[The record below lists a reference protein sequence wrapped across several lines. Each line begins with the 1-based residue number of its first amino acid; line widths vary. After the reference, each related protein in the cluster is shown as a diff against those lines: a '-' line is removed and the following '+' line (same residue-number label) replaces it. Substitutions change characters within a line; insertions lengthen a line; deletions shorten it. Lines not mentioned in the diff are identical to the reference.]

1 MLQVNNPD
9 LSLNVTVCPFYSA
22 AFLQNQ
28 YPLVS
33 SISLSVKPDSET
45 ISKIRVVL
53 TADPEVIDVV
63 SWELDF
69 LEAGTSSVL
78 LNKSVRISSE
88 YLSGLTEQ
96 IEVLLKFEIFSG
108 DELLNTLHHSTN
120 LMPKNQWAGF
130 DGMPE
135 LLAAFCMPNSEF
147 SEELVRSVAETLLA
161 SGLPPQIDGYQS
173 KTRDKPHQMLSA
185 LWNVIKS
192 KQLSYVNPSPTFAT
206 KGQRIRLPDDIKRT
220 PNAACLDMAMLFA
233 SVIERMGL
241 NPVVLITR
249 EHAFVGA
256 WLIDQCSQYVTNDDP
271 MDLRKKISNQDLI
284 VFETTLAALG
294 STANFSQAVDSG
306 ELLLSEDEEKDF
318 VFALDIKQAR
328 KREIRPI
335 PTHEKSSDDTISQ
348 DLNVIQPIAATPV
361 LPPVKLEELVNDDEN
376 AETRVDT
383 WKRKLLDLT
392 KRNKLLNL
400 SSNAVAL
407 KLFCPDLPLLE
418 DKLAAGETF
427 IIKSSDQTPFSDV
440 QRDQK
445 IFKFETG
452 NNLQLTYAKE
462 QLLDNAVI
470 SHDVSI
476 KTEKQLLSLFRKTKN
491 DLEEGGSN
499 TLFLSIGMLKW
510 KETHNSTRSYKA
522 PLILLPVELIRQSAR
537 SKIKLKQLKDEEPIF
552 NSTLIQFLQQDF
564 EINLNQ
570 FRNVLPTDHSGVD
583 INAIWTIVR
592 QKIDDSPGFEVT
604 EELVLSNFSFAKYL
618 MWKDLQD
625 RVDQLKENP
634 FVNHMV
640 ERPTEVY
647 AQSLSFVDQDQ
658 VDKKIK
664 PAEIYAPLNA
674 DSSQMVAIEAS
685 GHPQD
690 FVMEGPPGTGKSETI
705 ANIIC
710 HNIALGKK
718 VLFVAEKMAALNVVY
733 KRLKKVGVSHLCL
746 ELHSSK
752 SNKSA
757 VLGQLR
763 AAWTEREKADQTD
776 WVQSAEKLYEL
787 RTHLNKY
794 VQELHAPQN
803 FGVSARS
810 AISRTSRFDQLH
822 RQNVSW
828 GASIESAPVKDRAEL
843 DVLYNDIKSLGIA
856 FEDIKDVEIQELD
869 FINHLDWSNSWQSEV
884 VLASKDLAT
893 QIRAIKDFLNRLLGQ
908 LELKAIGGFKLIA
921 LINSEEF
928 TLFIRDITA
937 TKTGLIFSGRSK
949 QLISELRELYERKR
963 QFDKAIVGVIDSPTI
978 TQISDLPW
986 QKWYLR
992 LQELEAKSFIGSFF
1006 GKRTL
1011 KKEILSSGVFNFSE
1025 LNDISAIARAQN
1037 IVKENDN
1044 LPEEFM
1050 SDKIWQGWGMSSSD
1064 LLERIDFIERNVDR
1078 VLTFIQDL
1086 KAPIAETLSTLK
1098 NQFDDQWDFIET
1110 NSELRSLLAD
1120 YDLRSGKLAIA
1131 VENFE
1136 RLSNSTLSLN
1146 SECLE
1151 ILEKLDKLGPNAV
1164 KLNAWCRWLDAKNVC
1179 MQYQLPEIV
1188 DALEN
1193 KLIDPDNLIEVTK
1206 TAIMRWLAPKLLD
1219 KSQTLRT
1226 FSGSQHNALINDF
1239 RDLDKYVADTT
1250 SKFIIAKTASNVPDP
1265 GSREQAPEFG
1275 VLSRELQKKSRHKP
1289 VRQLVEQMGSRLLDL
1304 TPCML
1309 MSPLSVAQYL
1319 PADFNEFDLIVFDE
1333 ASQITVWDAV
1343 GAIARAKNAIIVGDP
1358 KQMPPTNFFGRG
1370 AADDSDEA
1378 DLESILDQALGSG
1391 IKHHRLTGHYRSRH
1405 ESLIAFSNSHYY
1417 ENSLVTFPSAETKE
1431 SAVSF
1436 HKVNGVYSKGKGR
1449 NNPIEAA
1456 AVAKEVYRRLKH
1468 PKLQKLSIG
1477 IVALNNEQARI
1488 IEDELDTF
1496 RRKDSS
1502 IERFFQEGYDI
1513 DPVFIKNLESVQGD
1527 ERDVI
1532 ILSIGYGPTE
1542 PGANNMSMNFGPL
1555 NKEGGERRLNV
1566 AITRATT
1573 EVMLFAS
1580 FGAEL
1585 IDLSRTKATAI
1596 QHLKTFF
1603 EFAEKG
1609 PIALSQAASTRHGI
1623 DQFDSDFESAVAF
1636 KLRAKG
1642 WNVVSQ
1648 VGVGKFR
1655 IDLGVVHPEKPGVY
1669 LAGIECDGATYHSS
1683 PSARDRDRVRQIILE
1698 GLGWK
1703 IVRLW
1708 STDYFLDS
1716 DGSVEK
1722 IHTQLEEILANYEE
1736 DLEEDEVVVE
1746 PIVDGLL
1753 APSTLNKENFFQP
1766 QSSDALRGLCEE
1778 FLSNMNGI
1786 SLSALSD
1793 EIAKSVGI
1801 GRVSSKFNERILS
1814 IIKPWAGIS
1823 KKSKKDP
1830 TVWLNK
1836 QSIVDLIEWRG
1847 LAPAGVVRTWKE
1859 ISYHEQLG
1867 VAKYALTQNRHSPAL
1882 AIKEMFNL
1890 SRLTKSTEV
1899 EFLGWVANYKKL
1911 KESTNKN

>member
-1 MLQVNNPD
+1 MTESNLT
-9 LSLNVTVCPFYSA
+9 LNLTVCPFYSI

-33 SISLSVKPDSET
+33 SISLSANPESKT
-45 ISKIRVVL
+45 ISNIRVVL
-53 TADPEVIDVV
+53 TADPDVIHEVTWD
-63 SWELDF
+63 LDF
-69 LEAGTSSVL
+69 LEPGTSSIL

-88 YLSGLTEQ
+88 YLNGLTEQ
-96 IEVLLKFEIFSG
+96 VEVSLKFEIFSG
-108 DELLNTLHHSTN
+108 DELLNTLHQSTT

-130 DGMPE
+130 NGMPE
-135 LLAAFCMPNSEF
+135 LLAAFCVPNSEF
-147 SEELVRSVAETLLA
+147 TEELVRLVAETLSA
-161 SGLPPQIDGYQS
+161 SGLPPQVDGYQS

-192 KQLSYVNPSPTFAT
+192 KQISYVNPSPSFAT

-220 PNAACLDMAMLFA
+220 PNAACLDLAMLFA
-233 SVIERMGL
+233 SAIERMGL

-249 EHAFVGA
+249 EHAFVGS
-256 WLIDQCSQYVTNDDP
+256 WLIDQCSQFVTNDDP

-284 VFETTLAALG
+284 IFETTLAALG
-294 STANFSQAVDSG
+294 STASFSQAVDSG
-306 ELLLSEDEEKDF
+306 ELLLSEDQEKDF
-318 VFALDIKQAR
+318 IFALDIKQAR

-335 PTHEKSSDDTISQ
+335 PTHEEPSDEAVPQ
-348 DLNVIQPIAATPV
+348 VFEGIQPIAATPV
-361 LPPVKLEELVNDDEN
+361 LPPVKLEELSNDQES

-392 KRNKLLNL
+392 KRNRLLNL
-400 SSNAVAL
+400 SPSAVAL
-407 KLFCPDLPLLE
+407 RLFCPDLPLLE

-427 IIKSSDQTPFSDV
+427 SIKSSDQTPFSDV
-440 QRDQK
+440 QRDQQ

-452 NNLQLTYAKE
+452 NNLQVNYAKE
-462 QLLDNAVI
+462 QLLDNSLI
-470 SHDVSI
+470 SIDVSGR
-476 KTEKQLLSLFRKTKN
+476 TDKQLLSLLRKAKN

-510 KETHNSTRSYKA
+510 KETNNSAKSYKA
-522 PLILLPVELIRQSAR
+522 PLILLPVELSRQSAR
-537 SKIKLKQLKDEEPIF
+537 SKIRLKQLKDEEPIF

-564 EINLNQ
+564 EINLSQ
-570 FRNVLPTDHSGVD
+570 FRDKLPTDQSGVD
-583 INAIWTIVR
+583 IKAVWAIVR

-634 FVNHMV
+634 FVEHMV
-640 ERPTEVY
+640 ERPSEVY
-647 AQSLSFVDQDQ
+647 AQNLSFVEQDR
-658 VDKKIK
+658 VDEKIK

-674 DSSQMVAIEAS
+674 DSSQIVAIEAS

-757 VLGQLR
+757 VLEQLR

-776 WVQSAEKLYEL
+776 WLESAEKLYQL

-794 VQELHAPQN
+794 VHELHATQN
-803 FGVSARS
+803 FGISARS
-810 AISRTSRFDQLH
+810 AISRASRFDQLH

-828 GASIESAPVKDRAEL
+828 GITIESAPIKDRADL
-843 DVLYNDIKSLGIA
+843 DALYNDIKSLGIA
-856 FEDIKDVEIQELD
+856 YEDIKDVEIEELG

-884 VLASKDLAT
+884 VLASSHLAT
-893 QIRAIKDFLNRLLGQ
+893 EIRASINLLSRLVGQ
-908 LELKAIGGFKLIA
+908 LELTATEGFNLGA
-921 LINSEEF
+921 LANSEAF
-928 TLFIRDITA
+928 IPFIREITA

-949 QLISELRELYERKR
+949 QLLSELRELYERKNR
-963 QFDKAIVGVIDSPTI
+963 FDKAIFGVIDSPPI
-978 TQISDLPW
+978 NQILDLPW
-986 QKWYLR
+986 QKWHSR
-992 LQELEAKSFIGSFF
+992 SQELEAKSFLVSFF

-1011 KKEILSSGVFNFSE
+1011 KKEIRSSGVFNFAE
-1025 LNDISAIARAQN
+1025 LNDIASIARAQN
-1037 IVKENDN
+1037 IAKENDS
-1044 LPEEFM
+1044 LPEEFLA
-1050 SDKIWQGWGMSSSD
+1050 DKIWQGWEMSSSD
-1064 LLERIDFIERNVDR
+1064 LLQRIELIERNIDR
-1078 VLTFIQDL
+1078 ISTLIQDL
-1086 KAPIAETLSTLK
+1086 KAPIPDSLSALK
-1098 NQFDDQWDFIET
+1098 KQFDEQWDFIET
-1110 NSELRSLLAD
+1110 NGELKSLLGE
-1120 YDLRSGKLAIA
+1120 YESRSGNLKRAA
-1131 VENFE
+1131 QKFQ
-1136 RLSNSTLSLN
+1136 RLSNSTVSLD
-1146 SECLE
+1146 SDSQEM
-1151 ILEKLDKLGPNAV
+1151 LEKLDRLGPNAV

-1179 MQYQLPEIV
+1179 TQYQLSEIIH
-1188 DALEN
+1188 ALEN
-1193 KLIDPDNLIEVTK
+1193 KLINADNLHEVTK

-1219 KSQTLRT
+1219 QSKILRT
-1226 FSGSQHNALINDF
+1226 FSGSKHNALINDF
-1239 RDLDKYVADTT
+1239 RELDKYVADTT
-1250 SKFIIAKTASNVPDP
+1250 AKFIIAKTASKVPDP
-1265 GSREQAPEFG
+1265 GSRDQAPEFG

-1289 VRQLVEQMGSRLLDL
+1289 VRQLVEQMGLRLLDL

-1319 PADFNEFDLIVFDE
+1319 PVDFNEFDLIVFDE

-1417 ENSLVTFPSAETKE
+1417 GNSLVTFPSAETKD

-1456 AVAKEVYRRLKH
+1456 AVAKEVYRRLKD
-1468 PKLQKLSIG
+1468 PKLKKLSIG
-1477 IVALNNEQARI
+1477 IVALNTEQART
-1488 IEDELDTF
+1488 IEDELDTL

-1502 IERFFQEGYDI
+1502 IERFFQEGNDI
-1513 DPVFIKNLESVQGD
+1513 EPIFVKNLESVQGD

-1542 PGANNMSMNFGPL
+1542 PGSNNMSMNFGPL

-1609 PIALSQAASTRHGI
+1609 PIALSQAATTRHGI

-1642 WNVVSQ
+1642 WTVVSQ

-1669 LAGIECDGATYHSS
+1669 LAGIECDGATYHGS

-1698 GLGWK
+1698 GLGWE

-1708 STDYFLDS
+1708 STDYFLDA

-1722 IHTQLEEILANYEE
+1722 IHSQLKDILENYEE
-1736 DLEEDEVVVE
+1736 DIEENEDVAELPVKDYLETSRV
-1746 PIVDGLL
+1746 
-1753 APSTLNKENFFQP
+1753 NKENFFNAE
-1766 QSSDALRGLCEE
+1766 SSNALKDLCEE
-1778 FLSNMNGI
+1778 ILRIQNGVSLFTLS
-1786 SLSALSD
+1786 S
-1793 EIAKSVGI
+1793 EIARRIGV
-1801 GRVSSKFNERILS
+1801 GRVSTKFHERILV

-1823 KKSKKDP
+1823 KKPSKDP
-1830 TVWLNK
+1830 TIWLDK

-1847 LAPAGVVRTWKE
+1847 LAPTGVVRTWSE

-1867 VAKYALTQNRHSPAL
+1867 VVEYALRQNRYSPAL

-1890 SRLTKSTEV
+1890 SRLNKSTET
-1899 EFLGWVANYKKL
+1899 EFLRWVTNYTKY
-1911 KESTNKN
+1911 KESLSEV

>member
-1 MLQVNNPD
+1 MT
-9 LSLNVTVCPFYSA
+9 LSSELDGKI
-22 AFLQNQ
+22 
-28 YPLVS
+28 VS
-33 SISLSVKPDSET
+33 D
-45 ISKIRVVL
+45 IRVVL
-53 TADPEVIDVV
+53 TADPDVIHAS
-63 SWELDF
+63 SWDLDF
-69 LEAGTSSVL
+69 LEPGTSSIL

-96 IEVLLKFEIFSG
+96 VEVQLKFKIFSG
-108 DELLNTLHHSTN
+108 AELLQTMHQSTT

-130 DGMPE
+130 NGMPE

-147 SEELVRSVAETLLA
+147 IEELVRLVSQTLSA
-161 SGLPPQIDGYQS
+161 SGLPAQIDGYQS

-185 LWNVIKS
+185 LWNVIKA
-192 KQLSYVNPSPTFAT
+192 KQISYVNPSPSFAT
-206 KGQRIRLPDDIKRT
+206 KGQRIRFPDDIKKT
-220 PNAACLDMAMLFA
+220 PNAACLDLAMLFA
-233 SVIERMGL
+233 SAIERMGL

-256 WLIDQCSQYVTNDDP
+256 WLIDQCSQLVTNEDP

-284 VFETTLAALG
+284 IFETTLAALG
-294 STANFSQAVDSG
+294 SKANFSQAADNG
-306 ELLLSEDEEKDF
+306 EMLLSEDQEKDF
-318 VFALDIKQAR
+318 IFALDIKQAR

-335 PTHEKSSDDTISQ
+335 PIYQKPLEGGEVEEESEG
-348 DLNVIQPIAATPV
+348 IQLVAPTPV
-361 LPPVKLEELVNDDEN
+361 LPPVKLEDLSDSQET

-392 KRNKLLNL
+392 KRNRLLNL
-400 SSNAVAL
+400 SSSAVAL
-407 KLFCPDLPLLE
+407 RIFCPDLPLLE

-427 IIKSSDQTPFSDV
+427 SIKSYDQTPFADV

-452 NNLQLTYAKE
+452 NNLQINYAKE
-462 QLLDNAVI
+462 QLLDNTII
-470 SHDVSI
+470 SNDLNDR
-476 KTEKQLLSLFRKTKN
+476 TDKQLLSLLRRAKT

-510 KETHNSTRSYKA
+510 KETVNSNKSYKA
-522 PLILLPVELIRQSAR
+522 PLILVPVELIRQSAR

-564 EINLNQ
+564 EINLSQ
-570 FRNVLPTDHSGVD
+570 FRNELPTDGSGVD
-583 INAIWTIVR
+583 IKAIWAIVR
-592 QKIDDSPGFEVT
+592 QKIDDSPGFEVS

-634 FVNHMV
+634 FVEHMV
-640 ERPTEVY
+640 ERPSEVY
-647 AQSLSFVDQDQ
+647 AQDLNFVDQDH
-658 VDKKIK
+658 VDEKIK

-733 KRLKKVGVSHLCL
+733 KRLQKVGVSHLCL

-757 VLGQLR
+757 VLEQLR

-776 WVQSAEKLYEL
+776 WLESAEKLYQL
-787 RTHLNKY
+787 RTHLNQY
-794 VQELHAPQN
+794 VNELHAPQN
-803 FGVSARS
+803 FGISARA
-810 AISRTSRFDQLH
+810 AISRASRFERVHL
-822 RQNVSW
+822 QNVSW
-828 GASIESAPVKDRAEL
+828 GVSIESCPIENRSQLEL
-843 DVLYNDIKSLGIA
+843 LYEDVRSLGIAYNDIKDL
-856 FEDIKDVEIQELD
+856 EIQDLE
-869 FINHLDWSNSWQSEV
+869 FINHVDWSNSWQSEI
-884 VLASKDLAT
+884 VLASKDFAKE
-893 QIRAIKDFLNRLLGQ
+893 IRSMSDLLIRLVGQ
-908 LELKAIGGFKLIA
+908 LGMPVTENFKLTA
-921 LINSEEF
+921 LISSEEF
-928 TLFIRDITA
+928 TQFIREITA
-937 TKTGLIFSGRSK
+937 TKTGLVFSGRSK
-949 QLISELRELYERKR
+949 QFTSALRELSEQKT
-963 QFDKAIVGVIDSPTI
+963 QFDKAIAGVVDCPSVD
-978 TQISDLPW
+978 QILDLPW
-986 QKWYLR
+986 
-992 LQELEAKSFIGSFF
+992 LQWKMRFQQLQTKSFLVSFF
-1006 GKRTL
+1006 GKRSL
-1011 KKEILSSGVFNFSE
+1011 KKEIRASGVFNFSE
-1025 LNDISAIARAQN
+1025 LNDISAIAKAQS
-1037 IVKENDN
+1037 IAKEYGD
-1044 LPEEFM
+1044 LPEEFLA
-1050 SDKIWQGWGMSSSD
+1050 DKVWQGWGMPSSD
-1064 LLERIDFIERNVDR
+1064 LSQRIDFIDRNVDR
-1078 VLTFIQDL
+1078 ILTLMQDL
-1086 KAPIAETLSTLK
+1086 NTPVMESLTALRKK
-1098 NQFDDQWDFIET
+1098 FDEQWDFIDS
-1110 NSELRSLLAD
+1110 NSELRSILGE
-1120 YDLRSGKLAIA
+1120 YELRSGKLRHALD
-1131 VENFE
+1131 NFE
-1136 RLSNSTLSLN
+1136 RLSNSTFRLDFDCGATL
-1146 SECLE
+1146 
-1151 ILEKLDKLGPNAV
+1151 IKLDSLAPNAV
-1164 KLNAWCRWLDAKNVC
+1164 KLNAWCRWLDAKSVC
-1179 MQYQLPEIV
+1179 EQYQIPEIIH
-1188 DALEN
+1188 ALEN
-1193 KLIDPDNLIEVTK
+1193 KLIDSDDLTEVTT

-1219 KSQTLRT
+1219 QSDILRT
-1226 FSGSQHNALINDF
+1226 FSGSQHNSLINDF
-1239 RDLDKYVADTT
+1239 RQLDKYVADTT
-1250 SKFIIAKTASNVPDP
+1250 SKFIIAKTAARVPDP

-1319 PADFNEFDLIVFDE
+1319 PVDFNEFDLIVFDE

-1343 GAIARAKNAIIVGDP
+1343 GAIARAKNVIVVGDP
-1358 KQMPPTNFFGRG
+1358 KQMPPTNFFGRS
-1370 AADDSDEA
+1370 ASDESDEA

-1417 ENSLVTFPSAETKE
+1417 ENSLVTFPSAETKDT
-1431 SAVSF
+1431 AVSF

-1456 AVAKEVYRRLKH
+1456 AVAKEVYRRLKD
-1468 PKLQKLSIG
+1468 PKLSKLSIG
-1477 IVALNNEQARI
+1477 IVALNTEQART
-1488 IEDELDTF
+1488 IEDELDTL
-1496 RRKDSS
+1496 RRKDNS
-1502 IERFFQEGYDI
+1502 IECFFQEGHTI
-1513 DPVFIKNLESVQGD
+1513 DPIFVKNLESVQGD

-1532 ILSIGYGPTE
+1532 ILSVGYGPTE
-1542 PGANNMSMNFGPL
+1542 PHSNNISMNFGPL

-1573 EVMLFAS
+1573 EILLFAS

-1585 IDLSRTKATAI
+1585 IDLSRTKAIAI

-1609 PIALSQAASTRHGI
+1609 PIALAQAATTRHGV

-1636 KLRAKG
+1636 KLRSKG
-1642 WNVVSQ
+1642 WTVVSQ
-1648 VGVGKFR
+1648 VGVGRFR
-1655 IDLGVVHPEKPGVY
+1655 IDLGIVHPEKPGLY

-1722 IHTQLEEILANYEE
+1722 IHAQLEEILENYEE
-1736 DLEEDEVVVE
+1736 EFDEKDTAVMPSIEDVF
-1746 PIVDGLL
+1746 
-1753 APSTLNKENFFQP
+1753 STFTLTKANFFKP
-1766 QSSDALRGLCEE
+1766 DSRNAIKNLCEE
-1778 FLSNMNGI
+1778 LLRDQNGV
-1786 SLSALSD
+1786 SLFALSS
-1793 EIAKSVGI
+1793 EIARRIGI
-1801 GRVSSKFNERILS
+1801 GRVSAKFYDHIIS

-1823 KKSKKDP
+1823 KGLPKNP
-1830 TVWLNK
+1830 TIWRDK
-1836 QSIVDLIEWRG
+1836 QSISGLIEWRG
-1847 LAPAGVVRTWKE
+1847 LAPAGVVRSWRE

-1867 VAKYALTQNRHSPAL
+1867 IAKVALEKGGDLPTL

-1890 SRLTKSTEV
+1890 SRLNKSTET
-1899 EFLGWVANYKKL
+1899 EFLSWVENYKKY
-1911 KESTNKN
+1911 KDE